1 MDKNKAAQ
9 MVRAIEAE
17 IARIKAESAL
27 AKMKA
32 ELAFAV
38 MKEGIE

>member
-1 MDKNKAAQ
+1 MDKDTAAR

-17 IARIKAESAL
+17 IARIRTKSAL

-38 MKEGIE
+38 MKEGVA